1 MWVLCLKRCTW
12 KSPKTKSKRW
22 ERRTRFP
29 QSAIINN
36 IEFPSEI
43 VLLSRLSNGTS
54 PYPPSPHH
62 LRSRMYTG
70 PSVLTTLP
78 GRRSTYNPTPSPHPL
93 SSRSCTLR
101 FFVVLLFSSS
111 QSLLGG
117 NSFRTDFRDP
127 RFGEVLV
134 SFLSLWLTRWM
145 DPVIRLVQTRGI
157 ESLSVS
163 VCHCRLRLTFPKR
176 GPSSRRH

>member
-1 MWVLCLKRCTW
+1 M
-12 KSPKTKSKRW
+12 
-22 ERRTRFP
+22 
-29 QSAIINN
+29 
-36 IEFPSEI
+36 
-43 VLLSRLSNGTS
+43 VLLNPHPPRPHPPLS
-54 PYPPSPHH
+54 H
-62 LRSRMYTG
+62 MYT
-70 PSVLTTLP
+70 
-78 GRRSTYNPTPSPHPL
+78 TYNPTPSPHPL

-101 FFVVLLFSSS
+101 FFVVLRVWLFPSS

-163 VCHCRLRLTFPKR
+163 VWHSRLRLTFPKHVQKR
-176 GPSSRRH
+176 LLEEFPKILHFYTFSWGDPQVEGTRKSRWSGVGTSKIISFTRLHGGSLLFIMNR